1 MKWFSNLKISKKLIF
16 SFVLISILCAA
27 MGIFTSY
34 NLKTISNSDTEL
46 YEQMTVPLKLIGEI
60 STLFEQS
67 RVKVNEAISAQSPA
81 EIQEKTDEIQ
91 AIRNNVSDLLKQ
103 FETIKLTDNMKI
115 AQEEFV
121 ESRKAY
127 GAGLDKIVD
136 LAKQN
141 KDAEA
146 LAMISTNGELSKAAA
161 AEQAAIEKI
170 MTVKVEE
177 AKAKSVANTA
187 AANRTIMIT
196 IIMAG
201 VVFILSMIIG
211 FYISGIITKP
221 LNKVVHM
228 LEEMSKGHL
237 KERLHIETTDEIGM
251 MAKTMD
257 SFADELQTNVI
268 GVMNQISRGDVNAV
282 IAIKD
287 DQDEI
292 SPSLIKTLDTIK
304 GLNNEIEL
312 YIKAIMEGKL
322 DTRANAERYSGTWKE
337 LILGINSLIEAFIGP
352 INMTAEYVERISKG
366 NIPPKITDTYLGDF
380 NEIKNNINNCIDV
393 MDGLINETFRLTKA
407 IQEGKLDQRGNSA
420 EFDGSWG
427 GLIAGFNDLIG
438 AFVSPINIMAEYMQR
453 IGIGE
458 IPPVITDTYY
468 GDFNEIKNSINSCI
482 SGLGG
487 LVEGK
492 NTLALMSENDYSIKV
507 SGGYLG
513 IYSEMAESI
522 NLVADRIN
530 RTIDI
535 LDNISAGD
543 FKDLGSLKAIGRRSE
558 KDTLIP
564 TLVKTIENIKSLV
577 EETTFLANAAIEG
590 KLSAR
595 GDIAKFHG
603 EYAKVVEGINN
614 TLNAVIEP
622 VTEATSVLKE
632 MAGGNLHITMI
643 GDYRGDH
650 AELKRSVNTTI
661 ENLQIYVSDISNV
674 LTEIGQGN
682 LSLSVTANYMGDF
695 VEIKN
700 SLNDII
706 LTLNQI
712 LGNINESSEQ
722 VSSGSRQVS
731 DGSQALAQGST
742 EQASSI
748 EELTASIAEIATQTR
763 QNAVNAN
770 QASELAADARNN
782 AVKGN
787 EQMKEMVNS
796 MLEINDSS
804 ANISKII
811 KVIDD
816 IAFQTNILALNAAVE
831 AARAGMH
838 GKGFAVVAEEV
849 RNLAARS
856 ANAARETTELIEGS
870 ISKVQTGTKIANN
883 TASALTEIVS
893 GIEKSAKL
901 VKDIATASN
910 EQASGIAQVNKGLEQ
925 VSQVVQNNSAT
936 AEQSAAASE
945 ELSSQAELLKE
956 MVGRFK
962 LNNGVKNLGRVEAGL
977 LESRSPKDR
986 TANHKLASAPK
997 ILLSNEEF
1005 DKY

>member
-1 MKWFSNLKISKKLIF
+1 MKWFSNLKIKAKIIF
-16 SFVLISILCAA
+16 SFLLVSLLCAA
-27 MGIFTSY
+27 MGIFASY
-34 NLKTISNSDTEL
+34 NLKAIANSDTEL
-46 YEQMTVPLKLIGEI
+46 YENMTVPLSEIGEI
-60 STLFEQS
+60 STQFE
-67 RVKVNEAISAQSPA
+67 RTRIFLRDAIIAESPA
-81 EIQEKTDEIQ
+81 EIQKNIDNITEI
-91 AIRNNVSDLLKQ
+91 RSNVSV
-103 FETIKLTDNMKI
+103 LTDAFGKTVLSDEMQN
-115 AQEEFV
+115 AYDEFV
-121 ESRKAY
+121 AARQNYKE
-127 GAGLDKIVD
+127 GLDKVLA
-136 LAKQN
+136 LAKEN

-146 LAMISTNGELSKAAA
+146 LAIASSEGELGKAAA
-161 AEQAAIEKI
+161 AEETAINNIVK
-170 MTVKVEE
+170 MKVEN
-177 AKAKSVANTA
+177 AKAKADANTA
-187 AANRTIMIT
+187 TANRTIMIT
-196 IIMAG
+196 LIIAG
-201 VVFILSMIIG
+201 VVFVLSMLIG

-237 KERLHIETTDEIGM
+237 KERLNIETKDEIGQ

-268 GVMNQISRGDVNAV
+268 GVMNQVSRGDVNAV
-282 IAIKD
+282 ITVKD

-304 GLNNEIEL
+304 GLNTEIESN
-312 YIKAIMEGKL
+312 IKAITEGKL
-322 DTRANAERYSGTWKE
+322 DTRANAEFYSGTWKE
-337 LILGINSLIEAFIGP
+337 LINGVNGLIDAFVAP
-352 INMTAEYVERISKG
+352 INVTAEYVERISQG
-366 NIPPKITDTYLGDF
+366 NIPPKITDAYLGDF

-393 MDGLINETFRLTKA
+393 MDGLINETSMLTKS

-420 EFDGSWG
+420 EFNGSWG
-427 GLIAGFNDLIG
+427 SLVAGVNDLID
-438 AFVSPINIMAEYMQR
+438 AFVSPINIMAEYMER
-453 IGIGE
+453 IGRGE

-482 SGLGG
+482 GGLGG

-492 NTLALMSENDYSIKV
+492 NTLALMSENDYSTKV

-513 IYSEMAESI
+513 IYAEMAESI
-522 NLVADRIN
+522 NLVADRITH
-530 RTIDI
+530 TIVI

-543 FKDLGSLKAIGRRSE
+543 FKDLGSLKAIGQRSE

-564 TLVKTIENIKSLV
+564 TVVKTIENIKSLV
-577 EETTFLANAAIEG
+577 EETTVLANAAIEG

-595 GDIAKFHG
+595 GDTAKFQG

-632 MAGGNLHITMI
+632 MAGGNLHVTMV

-650 AELKRSVNTTI
+650 AELKKSVNTTI
-661 ENLQIYVSDISNV
+661 ENLQTYVSDISNV
-674 LTEIGQGN
+674 LTEIGEGN
-682 LSLSVTANYMGDF
+682 LNLSVTANYMGDF

-706 LTLNQI
+706 LTLNQV

-731 DGSQALAQGST
+731 DGSQALSQGST
-742 EQASSI
+742 EQASSV
-748 EELTASIAEIATQTR
+748 EELTASIAEIASQTK

-770 QASELAADARNN
+770 QASELASDARDN
-782 AVKGN
+782 AIKGN
-787 EQMKEMVNS
+787 DQMKEMLNS

-831 AARAGMH
+831 AARAGQH

-870 ISKVQTGTKIANN
+870 ISKVQTGTKIADN
-883 TASALTEIVS
+883 TASALIEIVS
-893 GIEKSAKL
+893 GIEKSANL

-936 AEQSAAASE
+936 AEESAAASE

-962 LNNGVKNLGRVEAGL
+962 LNNRIKNLGGVEPKL
-977 LESRSPKDR
+977 LESRNSKER
-986 TANHKLASAPK
+986 TSNHKLSSAPK